1 MIINVVLIII
11 VILSGI
17 LLVNYNKFIRA
28 NNMVNESE
36 SAIDVLLNQRFDLL
50 PNIIE
55 CVKGYA
61 KHESSTLEELVKLRK
76 SYNNSEFSV
85 DEAEKINKE
94 FGNIVALAEAYPEL
108 KANENFLSLQRNLLD
123 IENKINNARLVYNN
137 CVTKYNNLVEV
148 IPSNI
153 IAKLF
158 SFEKKEL
165 FKLDNNKKENIKVDF

>member
-1 MIINVVLIII
+1 MIINVFLIII

-165 FKLDNNKKENIKVDF
+165 FKLDNNKKENIKVGF

>member
-165 FKLDNNKKENIKVDF
+165 FKLDNNKKENIKVGF

>member
-76 SYNNSEFSV
+76 SYNSSEFSV

-108 KANENFLSLQRNLLD
+108 KANENFLSLQSNLLD

-165 FKLDNNKKENIKVDF
+165 FKLDNNKKENIKVGF

>member
-1 MIINVVLIII
+1 MIINVALIII

-76 SYNNSEFSV
+76 SYNSSEFSV
-85 DEAEKINKE
+85 DEAEKINKK

-108 KANENFLSLQRNLLD
+108 KANENFLSLQSNLLD

-165 FKLDNNKKENIKVDF
+165 FKLDNNKKENIKVGF

>member
-1 MIINVVLIII
+1 MIINVFLIII

-55 CVKGYA
+55 CVKGYS

-165 FKLDNNKKENIKVDF
+165 FKLDNNKKENIKVGF

>member
-36 SAIDVLLNQRFDLL
+36 SAIDVLLNKRFDLL

-76 SYNNSEFSV
+76 SYNSSEFSV
-85 DEAEKINKE
+85 DEAEKINKK

-108 KANENFLSLQRNLLD
+108 KANENFLSLQSNLLD

-165 FKLDNNKKENIKVDF
+165 FKLDNNKKENIKVGF

>member
-108 KANENFLSLQRNLLD
+108 KANENFLSLQRSLLD

-165 FKLDNNKKENIKVDF
+165 FKLDNNKKENIKVGF